1 MMRLDEHCPAFSL
14 RTTEGEYGFEPT
26 QQTFKLIVFLPSP
39 FSVSDTQ
46 DIMNIDGC
54 SDFYAKNNI
63 DVLLISQSSIHVNL
77 GWIKAIQTVYGREVT
92 TMIGED
98 PTAEV
103 FKAYGVANAKAAVVV
118 DKQARCRWHFSLDRR
133 LTFNIE
139 EIKRA
144 MLALIEV
151 SGSSSKTPEG
161 WGPGDRTIK
170 DIPLNRKSILRNRKW
185 FYDLSP
191 ENK

>member
-1 MMRLDEHCPAFSL
+1 MRLDECCPAFSL
-14 RTTEGEYGFEPT
+14 RTTEGEHSFEPI

-46 DIMNIDGC
+46 DIMNIDEN
-54 SDFYAKNNI
+54 SDFFSKNNI
-63 DVLLISQSSIHVNL
+63 NILLISRSSVYANL
-77 GWIKAIQTVYGREVT
+77 GWIEAIQKVYGREIT

-103 FKAYGVANAKAAVVV
+103 FKAYGVTNAKAAVIV

-144 MLALIEV
+144 ILALIQV

-161 WGPGDRTIK
+161 WGPGDKTIK
-170 DIPLNRKSILRNRKW
+170 DIPLNRKSVLRNRKW
-185 FYDLSP
+185 FYDLSS

>member
-1 MMRLDEHCPAFSL
+1 MMRLDEYCPAFSL
-14 RTTEGEYGFEPT
+14 RTTEGEHVFEPI

-46 DIMNIDGC
+46 DIMNIDEN
-54 SDFYAKNNI
+54 SDFFSKNNI
-63 DVLLISQSSIHVNL
+63 NILLISRSSVYANL
-77 GWIKAIQTVYGREVT
+77 GWIEAIQKVYGREIT

-103 FKAYGVANAKAAVVV
+103 FKAYGVTNAKAAVIV

-144 MLALIEV
+144 ILALIQV

-161 WGPGDRTIK
+161 WGPGDKTIK
-170 DIPLNRKSILRNRKW
+170 DIPLNRKSVLRNQKW
-185 FYDLSP
+185 FYDLSS